1 VNHAFQ
7 DPEFLRRTLE
17 EYARGYAS
25 LAAAIQAP
33 APAGPQAT
41 EALLAPLLESYR
53 RMFEPSAFAI
63 PPAAVA
69 TAGPAAKA
77 GTAFARYQ
85 QAFDHCTRLA
95 TGIALDANRRLS
107 AALAEDGP
115 AAPPITS
122 LRELHALWIECGEAA
137 YAEAAHT
144 EEFAAAQA
152 ELLGA
157 LVELRGAAS

>member
-1 VNHAFQ
+1 MNTSFA

-25 LAAAIQAP
+25 LAAAVQQPRSP
-33 APAGPQAT
+33 APQAS

-53 RMFEPSAFAI
+53 RLFQPSGFAV
-63 PPAAVA
+63 PPGA
-69 TAGPAAKA
+69 TAAAGPGAKA
-77 GTAFARYQ
+77 GTALVLYR
-85 QAFDHCTRLA
+85 QAWDRCARLA
-95 TGIALDANRRLS
+95 TAIAMGANQRLS
-107 AALAEDGP
+107 AALADSGP
-115 AAPPITS
+115 GAPPITT

-157 LVELRGAAS
+157 LVELKAAAP